1 MKLKIFFLIILILLL
16 VFACYLFVGKREPTQ
31 GIVWGANFSQKQAQY
46 YLSSDWQETY
56 LALINDLGVK
66 HLKLGVYWNLI
77 EPKKDNYLFEDLDWQ
92 GKVAEENKVQLF
104 FCIGMKAPR
113 WPECHLPEWA
123 KTLSKEEQQQR
134 ILQLLENIV
143 LRYKD
148 SEAVWAWQV
157 ENEPFFPFGECRWVD
172 TDFLKKEIELVKSLD
187 SKRQVIITDSGE
199 GSFWVASAR
208 LGDIV
213 GTTWYKK
220 VWFHQLGTYIT
231 YPFPPTF
238 YARKAKIIDK
248 LFGKEVICIEMQAE
262 PWGTTALLQAVP
274 LEEQEITM
282 NLDQFKENIESIK
295 KAGFKKI
302 YLWGA
307 EWWYWMKEK
316 QNKPEIW
323 EEARKLF

>member
-1 MKLKIFFLIILILLL
+1 MFFLIILILLL

-31 GIVWGANFSQKQAQY
+31 GIVWGANFSQKQAQS
-46 YLSSDWQETY
+46 LGLDWQETY
-56 LALINDLGVK
+56 LALIDDLNVK
-66 HLKLGVYWNLI
+66 HLKLGAYWDLI
-77 EPKKDNYLFEDLDWQ
+77 EPEKDNYLFEDLDWQ
-92 GKVAEENKVQLF
+92 VRIAEENKVQLLLV
-104 FCIGMKAPR
+104 IGMKAPR

-123 KTLSKEEQQQR
+123 KNLSKEEQQQR
-134 ILQLLENIV
+134 ILKLLENIV
-143 LRYKD
+143 LRYRD
-148 SEAVWAWQV
+148 SEAIWAWQV
-157 ENEPFFPFGECRWVD
+157 ENEPFFPFGECLWVD
-172 TDFLKKEIELVKSLD
+172 SDFLKKEIELVKSLD
-187 SKRQVIITDSGE
+187 PKRPVVITDSGE

-220 VWFHQLGTYIT
+220 VWFHQLKMYIT

-238 YARKAKIIDK
+238 YARKAKIIEK
-248 LFGKEVICIEMQAE
+248 LFHKEVICVEMQAE
-262 PWGTTALLQAVP
+262 PWGSTAALQEVS
-274 LEEQEITM
+274 LEEQEKTM
-282 NLDQFKENIESIK
+282 NLSQFKKNIESIRK
-295 KAGFKKI
+295 TGFRKV

>member
-1 MKLKIFFLIILILLL
+1 MKIKIFFLVILILLL
-16 VFACYLFVGKREPTQ
+16 AFAAYLFVGKREPTQ
-31 GIVWGANFSQKQAQY
+31 DIVWGVNFSQKQAQ

-56 LALINDLGVK
+56 LALIEDLNVK
-66 HLKLGVYWNLI
+66 HLKLATYWNLI
-77 EPKKDNYLFEDLDWQ
+77 EPEKDNYLFEDLNWQ
-92 GKVAEENKVQLF
+92 VRIAEENGVQLLLV
-104 FCIGMKAPR
+104 IGMKAPR
-113 WPECHLPEWA
+113 WPECHMPDWA
-123 KTLSKEEQQQR
+123 KSLSKEEQQER
-134 ILQLLENIV
+134 ILKLLENIV

-172 TDFLKKEIELVKSLD
+172 SGFLKKEIELVKSLD
-187 SKRQVIITDSGE
+187 PKRPVVITDSGE

-220 VWFHQLGTYIT
+220 VWFHQLKMYIT

-238 YARKAKIIDK
+238 YARKAKIIEK
-248 LFGKEVICIEMQAE
+248 LFHKEVICVEMQAE
-262 PWGTTALLQAVP
+262 PWGFTASLQEVP
-274 LEEQEITM
+274 LGEQEKTM
-282 NLDQFKENIESIK
+282 NLSQFKNNIESIK
-295 KAGFKKI
+295 KTGFRKV

-307 EWWYWMKEK
+307 EWWYWMKEN
-316 QNKPEIW
+316 QGQPEIW

>member
-1 MKLKIFFLIILILLL
+1 MKLKMFFLIILILLL

-31 GIVWGANFSQKQAQY
+31 DIVWGANFSQKQAQY
-46 YLSSDWQETY
+46 YLSSDWHETY
-56 LALINDLGVK
+56 LALIKDLNVK
-66 HLKLGVYWNLI
+66 HLKLATYWNLI
-77 EPKKDNYLFEDLDWQ
+77 EPKKDNYFFEDLDWQ
-92 GKVAEENKVQLF
+92 VRVAEENKVQLLLV
-104 FCIGMKAPR
+104 IGMKAPR

-238 YARKAKIIDK
+238 YARKAKIIEK
-248 LFGKEVICIEMQAE
+248 LFHKEVICVEMQAE
-262 PWGTTALLQAVP
+262 PWGSTASLQEVP
-274 LEEQEITM
+274 LEEQEKTM
-282 NLDQFKENIESIK
+282 NLSQFKKNIESIRK
-295 KAGFKKI
+295 TGFRKV

-323 EEARKLF
+323 EEAKKLF

>member
-1 MKLKIFFLIILILLL
+1 MKTKMFFLIILILLL

-31 GIVWGANFSQKQAQY
+31 GIVWGANFSQKQAQS
-46 YLSSDWQETY
+46 LGLDWQETY
-56 LALINDLGVK
+56 LALIDDLNVK
-66 HLKLGVYWNLI
+66 HLKLGAYWDLI
-77 EPKKDNYLFEDLDWQ
+77 EPEKDNYLFEDLDWQ
-92 GKVAEENKVQLF
+92 VRIAEENKVQLLLV
-104 FCIGMKAPR
+104 IGMKAPR

-123 KTLSKEEQQQR
+123 KNLSKEEQQQR
-134 ILQLLENIV
+134 ILKLLENIV
-143 LRYKD
+143 LRYRD
-148 SEAVWAWQV
+148 SEAIWAWQV
-157 ENEPFFPFGECRWVD
+157 ENEPFFPFGECLWVD
-172 TDFLKKEIELVKSLD
+172 SDFLKKEIELVKSLD
-187 SKRQVIITDSGE
+187 PKRPVVITDSGE

-220 VWFHQLGTYIT
+220 VWFHQLKMYIT

-238 YARKAKIIDK
+238 YARKAKIIEK
-248 LFGKEVICIEMQAE
+248 LFHKEVICVEMQAE
-262 PWGTTALLQAVP
+262 PWGSTAALQEVS
-274 LEEQEITM
+274 LEEQEKTM
-282 NLDQFKENIESIK
+282 NLSQFKKNIESIRK
-295 KAGFKKI
+295 TGFRKV

>member
-1 MKLKIFFLIILILLL
+1 MKLKMFFLIILILLL

-31 GIVWGANFSQKQAQY
+31 DIVWGANFSQKQAQY
-46 YLSSDWQETY
+46 YLSSDWHETY
-56 LALINDLGVK
+56 LALIKDLNVK
-66 HLKLGVYWNLI
+66 HLKLATYWNLI
-77 EPKKDNYLFEDLDWQ
+77 EPKKDNYFFEDLDWQ
-92 GKVAEENKVQLF
+92 VRVAEENKGQLF
-104 FCIGMKAPR
+104 LVIGMKAPR

-238 YARKAKIIDK
+238 YARKAKIIEK
-248 LFGKEVICIEMQAE
+248 LFHKEVICVEMQAE
-262 PWGTTALLQAVP
+262 PWGSTASLQEVP
-274 LEEQEITM
+274 LEEQEKTM
-282 NLDQFKENIESIK
+282 NLSQFKKNMESIRK
-295 KAGFKKI
+295 TGFRKV

-323 EEARKLF
+323 E

>member
-1 MKLKIFFLIILILLL
+1 MFFLIILILLL

-31 GIVWGANFSQKQAQY
+31 DIVWGANFSQKQAQY
-46 YLSSDWQETY
+46 YLSSDWHETY
-56 LALINDLGVK
+56 LALIKDLNVK
-66 HLKLGVYWNLI
+66 HLKLATYWNLI
-77 EPKKDNYLFEDLDWQ
+77 EPKKDNYFFEDLDWQ
-92 GKVAEENKVQLF
+92 VRVAEENKVQLLLV
-104 FCIGMKAPR
+104 IGMKAPR

-238 YARKAKIIDK
+238 YARKAKIIEK
-248 LFGKEVICIEMQAE
+248 LFHKEVICVEMQAE
-262 PWGTTALLQAVP
+262 PWGSTASLQEVP
-274 LEEQEITM
+274 LEEQEKTM
-282 NLDQFKENIESIK
+282 NLSQFKKNIESIRK
-295 KAGFKKI
+295 TGFRKV

-323 EEARKLF
+323 EEAKKLF